1 MQPTCAV
8 QLSDYILQVLSERR
22 AETKL
27 VVNSLIEKGIL
38 AFISALICEL
48 GPSVPPCVVVVL
60 AQLILTL
67 QKPIDALME
76 QATEILNSIFAI
88 ESAAET
94 ALIIASHL
102 ARMSKEFLPSL
113 AECGALNLAERALQ
127 SDVTQIRAKGLDFIG
142 NLCRHT
148 ALPQDYE
155 DAFIPLL
162 LANLCDVEPAL
173 QKMAAFAL
181 GNILL
186 WSPDSSGAVMGSVD
200 VITTLLKTG
209 DAKTAEN
216 AAGLL
221 GNLVRKSGQYVTK
234 LINQGALDA
243 LVGTLQRFPELD
255 GKPILP
261 LAAFCQYDEARKYL
275 KAINSQDM
283 IAKYSNSSN
292 ERVKRY
298 SRSIISS
305 LN

>member
-1 MQPTCAV
+1 
-8 QLSDYILQVLSERR
+8 
-22 AETKL
+22 
-27 VVNSLIEKGIL
+27 
-38 AFISALICEL
+38 
-48 GPSVPPCVVVVL
+48 
-60 AQLILTL
+60 
-67 QKPIDALME
+67 ME
-76 QATEILNSIFAI
+76 QATEILNSIFSI
-88 ESAAET
+88 ETAAET
-94 ALIIASHL
+94 GLIIASHL

-155 DAFIPLL
+155 DAFLPLL
-162 LANLCDVEPAL
+162 LANLCDAEPVL
-173 QKMAAFAL
+173 QKLAAFAL

-186 WSPDSSGAVMGSVD
+186 WSPDAAGAVMGSVD
-200 VITTLLKTG
+200 VIKSLLKTG

-221 GNLVRKSGQYVTK
+221 GNLVRKSGQYVGK
-234 LINQGALDA
+234 LISQGALDA
-243 LVGTLQRFPELD
+243 LVGTLERFPELD

-275 KAINSQDM
+275 KTVGSQEL
-283 IAKYSNSSN
+283 IGKYSNSAN

-298 SRSIISS
+298 SRNIIAS